1 MPRVLKI
8 DSITHRPICKTA
20 GAGGF
25 SGHNYLCHS
34 KARIGVTG
42 QCKRCTIPFFESGV
56 SIDKMVGCGEAVACG
71 STLSGTGWDF
81 DLSFG
86 TGSSY
91 AATQTNPGDGTA
103 ADEWA
108 GVKFTGSSAALIEHG
123 PFTYKWSGGTADEKT
138 TQSVADLAPGAA
150 GIVSVTITDNKGKS
164 KTAEMPAIYTRF
176 ITWPAL
182 NTFLGQGD
190 WGILQGTSGG
200 QGASLSA
207 GLILEVILAK
217 QTGNFEAAVLG
228 GKGPFLVGIHAMD
241 WNHAN
246 DNDPAVHAAA
256 EAATIKLT
264 GPNGPGWTPTAGN
277 EYLTEVSPPGDA
289 YKAVFHTSAQ
299 QYDHHALPALTAVDP
314 GVNPPVW
321 PLKGGGTVDWDNTQ
335 PGGGTGWPN
344 APGSNIQVHWHLS
357 IRDSEKQGVH
367 VLRLRIAD
375 ILA

>member
-34 KARIGVTG
+34 KARIGLTG

-108 GVKFTGSSAALIEHG
+108 GVKFTGSSASLIEHG
-123 PFTYKWSGGTADEKT
+123 PFTYKWSGGTAAGKT
-138 TQSVADLAPGAA
+138 TQSVTDLETGAA
-150 GIVSVTITDNKGKS
+150 GNVSVTVTDNKGKS
-164 KTAEMPAIYTRF
+164 QTATMPAIYTRF

-182 NTFLGQGD
+182 ETLLGVNSVY
-190 WGILQGTSGG
+190 WGVLQGFVANSGTK
-200 QGASLSA
+200 LTE
-207 GLILEVILAK
+207 GLILEIILAAD
-217 QTGNFEAAVLG
+217 TTWTPAVLG
-228 GKGPFLVGIHAMD
+228 GKGPFLVGIHAIT
-241 WNHAN
+241 WEHAN
-246 DNDPAVHAAA
+246 DNDPAAHAAA
-256 EAATIKLT
+256 EAATINLT
-264 GPNGPGWTPTAGN
+264 DAATAITPTAGN
-277 EYLTEVSPPGDA
+277 DYLTEVSPPGDV
-289 YKAVFHTSAQ
+289 YKAVFHTSTAQ
-299 QYDHHALPALTAVDP
+299 DHHHALPPLNVVDP
-314 GVNPPVW
+314 NGQSGSLPEW
-321 PLKGGGTVDWDNTQ
+321 RLKGGGKVDWTNGGNNWNTSAQ
-335 PGGGTGWPN
+335 AGTN
-344 APGSNIQVHWHLS
+344 EVDWHLS

-367 VLRLRIAD
+367 VLRFKIAD
-375 ILA
+375 IIA